1 MLNLEH
7 ELDNLDYYKEV
18 INYYKD
24 SGREIDLGLSVGE
37 LMDELK
43 NGYRFSKPSM
53 VQIPKSTGGYREVF
67 VFNNKDSFVLRLINK
82 ILMTKEFDSL
92 HPNAFAYKKGV
103 RTFNAAKHLQSV
115 LKEKQCY
122 GVKLDIKSYFT
133 SVSYDYLINSIG
145 DLVSDR
151 VGKELL
157 VNLFSINSYV
167 NNDEEIIEEDLGI
180 MPGSALSSFF
190 ANWILRDIDEE
201 FSKRCS
207 VYARYSDDLIMFC
220 ETKEELEECLSL
232 MVDML
237 KTKGL
242 EINQSKFKWYDNP
255 NVVDNFLGLNVY
267 PNKID
272 VSDTGKEALRRLVK
286 SICRKQRQD
295 LESKTRLKKD
305 YSLRYV
311 KKAIRL
317 INKKFY
323 KSIFSVKE
331 KRKSNRISY
340 MFANVTT
347 HDFFK
352 ELDFYVLDSLRF
364 VYSGKWNT
372 GSVKEL
378 DTKTLESLGFV
389 SSVKMFNLFKIG
401 VDVYLNEVSKLDR
414 HVTKQIY
421 DLEIYR
427 NLEGFRKVTGEVSFL
442 NVLKTLVRENGYILY
457 PYGEEDCYAKVPVSS
472 VVFDIEKKE
481 VSLLISD
488 FIKLHK
494 VTLFKNKTLM
504 VDNIYVLMDDVA
516 YDLGRLPFIE
526 NLESSDDLVI
536 ASLFSCYVD
545 PTVINERLAIFNKQ
559 SRPVYNVNYFRMYSL
574 EEIASSLMEEG
585 LSILSCSEVLKTDVR
600 YSDRL
605 TLFNCMLYSFILT
618 NKDYAGGKKFI
629 RLENKNLKIDY
640 KLILRREWF

>member
-1 MLNLEH
+1 MTFCVQN
-7 ELDNLDYYKEV
+7 
-18 INYYKD
+18 
-24 SGREIDLGLSVGE
+24 IDI
-37 LMDELK
+37 
-43 NGYRFSKPSM
+43 RP
-53 VQIPKSTGGYREVF
+53 
-67 VFNNKDSFVLRLINK
+67 
-82 ILMTKEFDSL
+82 
-92 HPNAFAYKKGV
+92 
-103 RTFNAAKHLQSV
+103 
-115 LKEKQCY
+115 KQCY
-122 GVKLDIKSYFT
+122 GVKLNIKSYFT
-133 SVSYDYLINSIG
+133 SVSYDYLINSING
-145 DLVSDR
+145 LVADR

-157 VNLFSINSYV
+157 INLFSINSYV
-167 NNDEEIIEEDLGI
+167 NDDEIIEEDLGI

-190 ANWILRDIDEE
+190 ANWILRDVDEE

-207 VYARYSDDLIMFC
+207 VYAQYYDDLIIFC
-220 ETKEELEECLSL
+220 ETKEELEKCLSL
-232 MVDML
+232 MEEML

-272 VSDTGKEALRRLVK
+272 VSDSGKEALRKLVR

-295 LESKTRLKKD
+295 LESRTRIKKD

-323 KSIFSVKE
+323 KSIFNVKE

-414 HVTKQIY
+414 TVSNKIY

-427 NLEGFRKVTGEVSFL
+427 NTEGFKKVTGEVSFL
-442 NVLKTLVRENGYILY
+442 NVLKTLVREEGYILY

-481 VSLLISD
+481 VNLLISD

-504 VDNIYVLMDDVA
+504 VDNIYVLIDDVA
-516 YDLGRLPFIE
+516 YDLARLPFIAD
-526 NLESSDDLVI
+526 LESSDDIVI

-545 PTVINERLAIFNKQ
+545 PTIINERLAIINKQ
-559 SRPVYNVNYFRMYSL
+559 SRPAYNVNYFRMYSI
-574 EEIASSLMEEG
+574 EEIASSLIEEG
-585 LSILSCSEVLKTDVR
+585 LSIFGCSEVLKTEVR

-605 TLFNCMLYSFILT
+605 ALFNCMLYSFILT

-629 RLENKNLKIDY
+629 RLENKDLKIDY